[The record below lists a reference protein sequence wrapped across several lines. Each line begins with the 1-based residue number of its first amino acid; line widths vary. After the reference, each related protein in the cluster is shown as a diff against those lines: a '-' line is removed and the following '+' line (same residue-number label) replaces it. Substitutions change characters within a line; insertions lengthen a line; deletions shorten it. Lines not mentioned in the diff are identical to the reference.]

1 MPKDTPSVGYVQIR
15 QAITER
21 LGGPFDYPLYQEDLK
36 DLISELDHIKREF
49 KNQALLQP
57 EFKDRSRVI
66 EFDFTLPGVSPDS
79 IFA

>member
-1 MPKDTPSVGYVQIR
+1 VPKDTPSVGYVQIR

-49 KNQALLQP
+49 KN
-57 EFKDRSRVI
+57 
-66 EFDFTLPGVSPDS
+66 
-79 IFA
+79 